1 VQLCS
6 ARTSNPRRARFR
18 ALRLRYALGI
28 DSAFLRSTSAN
39 CETNVFLLAC
49 KGQVDPQE
57 YTSLGANLGAFGPV
71 AARRSIWHLEQDA
84 TEATTE
90 GTQVHDSS

>member
-1 VQLCS
+1 M
-6 ARTSNPRRARFR
+6 F
-18 ALRLRYALGI
+18 
-28 DSAFLRSTSAN
+28 
-39 CETNVFLLAC
+39 FLLAC

-57 YTSLGANLGAFGPV
+57 YTSLGTNLGAFGPV